1 MLENVVKDK
10 YDRPILSL
18 RITISNRCNENCLYC
33 HHDGMVSSKDEMTP
47 DELYK
52 ICKIAKRIGV
62 RKIRL
67 SGGDPLVRKDIV
79 EIVEKIA
86 SLDFQDI
93 SLTTNGV
100 LLGKYAE
107 DLKKAG
113 LDRVNVSLDTLN
125 PETYKK
131 VTSMDYLKE
140 ARDGILKAVEVGLYP
155 VKINMVIMK
164 DINQNEIKDMF
175 EFCKEHGIIL
185 QLIELI
191 ESENCDD
198 DKFSADYHYPLEDL
212 ENKLADIADDV
223 RERKFM
229 QGRKKYYLNDGEI
242 EIVRPVDNSKFCANC
257 SRLRITPD
265 GKIKP
270 CLLRNDNLVELIS
283 HIRKNESEEKLEEI
297 FLNGINNRE
306 PFNTD

>member
-10 YDRPILSL
+10 YERPILSL
-18 RITISNRCNENCLYC
+18 RITITNRCNENCIYC
-33 HHDGMVSSKDEMTP
+33 HHDGMVSSKEEMTP
-47 DELYK
+47 DEIYR
-52 ICKIAKRIGV
+52 ISKIAKKIGV
-62 RKIRL
+62 NKIRL

-86 SLDFQDI
+86 SLDFKDI

-100 LLGKYAE
+100 LLEKYAE

-125 PETYKK
+125 RETYKF
-131 VTSMDYLKE
+131 VTKMDYLEK
-140 ARDGILKAVEVGLYP
+140 AKAGILKAVEVGLYP
-155 VKINMVIMK
+155 VKINMVVMK
-164 DINQNEIKDMF
+164 DLNTDEIKDMF
-175 EFCKEHGIIL
+175 NFCKDHGIIL

-198 DKFSADYHYPLEDL
+198 DKFSAEYHYPLDEL
-212 ENKLADIADDV
+212 ENKLADIASHV

-229 QGRKKYYLNDGEI
+229 QGRKKYYINDGEI
-242 EIVRPVDNSKFCANC
+242 EIVRPVDNSSFCANC

-283 HIRKNESEEKLEEI
+283 HVRNGESDEALEEI
-297 FLNGINNRE
+297 FIKGINNRE
-306 PFNTD
+306 PFNT

>member
-10 YDRPILSL
+10 YERPILSL
-18 RITISNRCNENCLYC
+18 RITITNRCNENCIYC
-33 HHDGMVSSKDEMTP
+33 HHDGMVSSKEEMTP
-47 DELYK
+47 DEIYR
-52 ICKIAKRIGV
+52 ISKIAKKIGV
-62 RKIRL
+62 NKIRL

-86 SLDFQDI
+86 SLDFKDI

-100 LLGKYAE
+100 LLEKYAE

-125 PETYKK
+125 RETYKF
-131 VTSMDYLKE
+131 VTKMDYLEK
-140 ARDGILKAVEVGLYP
+140 AKAGILKAVEVGLYP
-155 VKINMVIMK
+155 VKINMVVMK
-164 DINQNEIKDMF
+164 DLNTNEIKDMF
-175 EFCKEHGIIL
+175 NFCKDHGIIL

-198 DKFSADYHYPLEDL
+198 DKFSAEYHYPLDEL
-212 ENKLADIADDV
+212 ENKLADIASHV

-229 QGRKKYYLNDGEI
+229 QGRKKYYINDGEI
-242 EIVRPVDNSKFCANC
+242 EIVRPVDNSSFCANC

-283 HIRKNESEEKLEEI
+283 HVRNGENDEALEEI
-297 FLNGINNRE
+297 FIKGINNRE
-306 PFNTD
+306 PFNT